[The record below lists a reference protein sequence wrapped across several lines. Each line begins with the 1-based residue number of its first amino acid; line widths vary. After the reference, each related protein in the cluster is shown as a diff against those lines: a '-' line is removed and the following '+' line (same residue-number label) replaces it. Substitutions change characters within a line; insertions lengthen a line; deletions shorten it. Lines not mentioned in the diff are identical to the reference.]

1 MFGVYLPVPDMEVS
15 GVALAGL
22 GLVVGFLVGL
32 FGVGGGFLMTP
43 MPNILFG
50 IPYNVAVGSGL
61 AQILGTSTSGA
72 IRHRSLGN
80 VDYKLTFLTVLGL
93 VPGVEVGA
101 RIIERLKFATS
112 VNLWGKTIP
121 ALDLFVPLAYI
132 VLLFTIG
139 TLIFR
144 ESRRARRRPSPGE
157 KVHSPLSRWARNF
170 HLPPL
175 ISLPRSQVE
184 SISIWIILL
193 VGFFTGLVAGSL
205 GVGGGFVM
213 MPALIYLVGVPT
225 TVAIGTSLLQ
235 IVFTT
240 CYGTLTHALKGNV
253 DILLVIAVLLG
264 GSVGAQFGATLTRRL
279 RGANIRYAFS
289 LLAWLVTIMLIFKLA
304 MTLIF

>member
-1 MFGVYLPVPDMEVS
+1 MLTIHLPIPDMEVS

-43 MPNILFG
+43 MLNILFG
-50 IPYNVAVGSGL
+50 IPYNVAVGSSS

-101 RIIERLKFATS
+101 RIIERLKFTAS
-112 VNLWGKTIP
+112 VNLWGKTVA

-132 VLLFTIG
+132 VLLFAIG

-144 ESRRARRRPSPGE
+144 ESRGARRRPSQGG
-157 KVHSPLSRWARNF
+157 KVHSPLSHWVRSF

-235 IVFTT
+235 IVFTA
-240 CYGTLTHALKGNV
+240 CYATLTHALKGNV
-253 DILLVIAVLLG
+253 DILLVIPVLLG

-289 LLAWLVTIMLIFKLA
+289 LLTWLVTIMLIFKLA
-304 MTLIF
+304 STLW

>member
-1 MFGVYLPVPDMEVS
+1 MEVN
-15 GVALAGL
+15 GAGLVGL
-22 GLVVGFLVGL
+22 GLIIGFLVGL

-43 MPNILFG
+43 MLNILFG
-50 IPYNVAVGSGL
+50 IPYNVAVGSDL
-61 AQILGTSTSGA
+61 AQILGTSTSGT

-80 VDYKLTFLTVLGL
+80 VDYKLAFLMVLGL

-101 RIIERLKFATS
+101 RIIQRLKFTTS
-112 VNLWGKTIP
+112 VNLWGKTIA

-139 TLIFR
+139 TLVFR
-144 ESRRARRRPSPGE
+144 ESRGARRRPSLGG
-157 KVHSPLSRWARNF
+157 KVHSPLSRWVRKL

-184 SISIWIILL
+184 SISIWIMLL
-193 VGFFTGLVAGSL
+193 IGFFTGLVAGFL

-235 IVFTT
+235 IVFTAF
-240 CYGTLTHALKGNV
+240 YGTLTHALKGNV
-253 DILLVIAVLLG
+253 DILLVIPILLG
-264 GSVGAQFGATLTRRL
+264 GSVGAQFGATVTRKL

-289 LLAWLVTIMLIFKLA
+289 LLTWLVVIILIFKLA